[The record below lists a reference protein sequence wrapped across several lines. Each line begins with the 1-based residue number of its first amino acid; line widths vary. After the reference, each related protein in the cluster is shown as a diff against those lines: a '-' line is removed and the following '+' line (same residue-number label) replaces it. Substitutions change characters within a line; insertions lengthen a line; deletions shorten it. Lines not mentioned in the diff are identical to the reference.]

1 MTNFDGNYTL
11 NVGAGQ
17 TVEVTYVGYITKSFK
32 VGGQN
37 KYNITLTEDNNSL
50 QEVVVVGYG
59 TMKKSDLAGASAS
72 MDERH

>member
-1 MTNFDGNYTL
+1 MTDFDGNYTL

>member
-1 MTNFDGNYTL
+1 MTDFDGNYTL

-17 TVEVTYVGYITKSFK
+17 TVEVTYVGYVTKLQ
-32 VGGQN
+32 VGGQS
-37 KYNITLTEDNNSL
+37 KYDITLVEDNNSL
-50 QEVVVVGYG
+50 DEVVVVGYG